1 MIGWPRTMVIQ
12 YVNAL
17 LLIIPEMCNGTNVDI
32 YLVSDEGQEYPRK
45 GRGPKTSCR
54 YLHKVTPKTDTKLS
68 VC

>member
-32 YLVSDEGQEYPRK
+32 YLVLDEGQQYP
-45 GRGPKTSCR
+45 SNI
-54 YLHKVTPKTDTKLS
+54 S
-68 VC
+68 

>member
-32 YLVSDEGQEYPRK
+32 YLVSDEGQLYKNTLE
-45 GRGPKTSCR
+45 T
-54 YLHKVTPKTDTKLS
+54 LS
-68 VC
+68 